1 MGVPLDLAVKQQGF
15 NIIGYFADD
24 QPNFHFNGYFVK
36 RAWAEKNRPLVVRF
50 MKAMAST
57 MRWMMDNR
65 AAACGYL
72 SKEMAISV
80 EHSVT
85 PRITTGKAAFGI
97 ATPMST

>member
-1 MGVPLDLAVKQQGF
+1 
-15 NIIGYFADD
+15 
-24 QPNFHFNGYFVK
+24 
-36 RAWAEKNRPLVVRF
+36 